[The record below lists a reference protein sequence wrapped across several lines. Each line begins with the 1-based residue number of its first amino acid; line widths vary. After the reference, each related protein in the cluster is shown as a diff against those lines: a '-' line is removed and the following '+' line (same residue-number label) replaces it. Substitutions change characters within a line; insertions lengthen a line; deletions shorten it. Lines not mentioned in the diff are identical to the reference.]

1 MSALGTVSMLGPAG
15 RRRLCRRENVR
26 IEYRWA
32 EGDYSRLQALAAG
45 LVDLK
50 VAVIDATGDVASA
63 RAASAATSTIPIVF
77 TIGADPR
84 SRFTLLL
91 ILL

>member
-1 MSALGTVSMLGPAG
+1 MSALGIVSMLWREDAG
-15 RRRLCRRENVR
+15 FVEGENVR